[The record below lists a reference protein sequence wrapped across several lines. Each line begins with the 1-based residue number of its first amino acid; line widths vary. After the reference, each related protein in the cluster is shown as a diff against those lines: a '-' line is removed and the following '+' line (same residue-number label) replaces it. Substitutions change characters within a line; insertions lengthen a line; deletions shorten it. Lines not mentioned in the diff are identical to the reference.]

1 MLGEQMCC
9 LDQSNIVEFVDFDN
23 SDRADLPLVA
33 TGIFRMLVFVY
44 LLFKVIEMGVILKE
58 EGCIVST

>member
-9 LDQSNIVEFVDFDN
+9 LDQSSIVEFVDFDN